1 MSQQKYTR
9 SVAISMV
16 VANMIGTGVFTSIG
30 FQVGGLPSAF
40 VILFL
45 WFIGGII
52 ALAGA
57 LSYAEVSTR
66 IPGSGGEYNYLSHIY
81 HPSLGFVS
89 GWMSLIA
96 GFSAPICVVAIAIGK
111 YFSPVIGV
119 EDIRIIAVT
128 FIVLVSAI
136 QLFGVRIGGEIQKYL
151 TIYKILLIALFCLAP
166 FLVSDFVG
174 TNYSFTP
181 QEGDWDLIM
190 SPAFAIS
197 LAYIMYAYSGWN
209 ASTYIAGLLENP
221 SKNLP
226 VSLLFGTIIVTVLYV
241 ALNGMFLTVGTFEEI
256 GVKPPNF
263 DEVDVGNIVANKLFG
278 SGIGTVFSALITFA
292 LVSSLS
298 AMVIAGPRVYEQ
310 IGKDYPVFNLLTR
323 SNKLGSPYIA
333 IILQAAIAITM
344 VLTSSFHF
352 VINYIAVS
360 LSVFSS
366 LTVLGAIILRW
377 RNTNV
382 EGKFNSPLFPLA
394 PIVFLL
400 ANGWFLY
407 YMVSKELEEKDFGII
422 WFSLSTML
430 IGFII
435 YGIVHWKKSAQS

>member
-181 QEGDWDLIM
+181 QKGDWDLIM

-377 RNTNV
+377 RKTNV